1 MRRARLEASG
11 WDRDLAFEPAA
22 ADPPPATGTQVLVA
36 LEAAGV
42 CHRDLID
49 RAGRFPFQ
57 QLPITPGHEGAGR
70 VVAVGPEVTQWR
82 VGDRVGTM
90 HRDSCGTCPECA
102 RGATSLC
109 LSAAFA
115 LGILADGTY
124 ASHIVAP
131 ERALF
136 RVPESLSAAQ
146 AAVYH
151 CTTGTAWRGLGSD
164 GGVRPGQRVLV
175 TGANGGVGVAAVQ
188 LAARLGAEVIAVVRD
203 ARHRES
209 LARLG
214 AHEVVVDGGGGFH
227 KQVRGIDVALDCVG
241 QPTFNSALRALRLGG
256 RVVAVGNVVEE
267 RVGLNLGYV
276 IVNALKVIGSSGASV
291 SDMEKLAAFLGER
304 PVEVPIAGELELARA
319 DEAQRRVKA
328 GGLFGRLVLR
338 AS

>member
-1 MRRARLEASG
+1 MLATG
-11 WDRDLAFEPAA
+11 WDQDLAFEPAVPE
-22 ADPPPATGTQVLVA
+22 PPTPAGAQVLVA
-36 LEAAGV
+36 LEATGV

-49 RAGRFPFQ
+49 RSGRFPFQ
-57 QLPITPGHEGAGR
+57 QVPITPGHEGAGR
-70 VVAVGPEVTQWR
+70 VVAVGPGVTQWR

-90 HRDSCGTCPECA
+90 HRDSCGECPECV

-136 RVPESLSAAQ
+136 AVPESLSPAQ

-164 GGVRPGQRVLV
+164 GGVHSGERVLV

-203 ARHRES
+203 ARQRE
-209 LARLG
+209 AVAQLG
-214 AHEVVVDGGGGFH
+214 AHEVIVDSGATIH

-241 QPTFNSALRALRLGG
+241 QPTFNSSLRALRLGG

-276 IVNALKVIGSSGASV
+276 IVNALRVIGSSGASAG
-291 SDMEKLAAFLGER
+291 DMAALSTFLGDR
-304 PVEVPIAGELELARA
+304 PIDVPIAGELDLARA